1 MDDLYKNIKFRR
13 EELGMSQ
20 AELAKKVGY
29 TSRSTIARIER
40 GDFDLSQSKI
50 LEIAKALKISAGELM
65 GLDGIEVEIAPAPR
79 EEGFD
84 DLTFALI
91 NREDIRAFVEVARH
105 ANPADVDRMTDF
117 LKRMTA
123 YYTALKGENHD
134 TDKR

>member
-1 MDDLYKNIKFRR
+1 MLDLYKNIKRRR

-50 LEIAKALKISAGELM
+50 MEIAKALRIPAGELM
-65 GLDGIEVEIAPAPR
+65 GLDGIEVEFAPAPP

-84 DLTFALI
+84 DLVFALV
-91 NREDIRAFVEVARH
+91 NRDDIREFVEVATH
-105 ANPADVDRMTDF
+105 ADPADVQRMTDF
-117 LKRMTA
+117 LRRMTV
-123 YYTALKGENHD
+123 YYSALEKLND
-134 TDKR
+134 SDNR

>member
-1 MDDLYKNIKFRR
+1 MLDLYKNIKRRR

-50 LEIAKALKISAGELM
+50 MEIAKALRIPAGELM
-65 GLDGIEVEIAPAPR
+65 GLDGIEVEFAPAPP

-84 DLTFALI
+84 DL
-91 NREDIRAFVEVARH
+91 V
-105 ANPADVDRMTDF
+105 VDQQPRQRP
-117 LKRMTA
+117 LR
-123 YYTALKGENHD
+123 YG
-134 TDKR
+134 